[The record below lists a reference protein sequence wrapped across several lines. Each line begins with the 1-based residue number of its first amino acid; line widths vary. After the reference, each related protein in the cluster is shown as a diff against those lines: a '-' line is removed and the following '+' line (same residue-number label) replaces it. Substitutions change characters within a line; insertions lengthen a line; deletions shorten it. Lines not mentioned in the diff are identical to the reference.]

1 MSAVTRWPV
10 WTLPGRLLVAV
21 IAVETLALM
30 LVVLDVATELRAG
43 ISSAGAA
50 DSGITIALLVGA
62 GFLTAELA
70 IHVERFRSR
79 VAHGGGS
86 IAKIDPS
93 PVWAFAAALLLP
105 PLAACVVV
113 TAMLCFVRYRVR
125 RPSVR
130 GPLYKAA
137 FTYSTLVL
145 AVHAAAAMAEFSAL
159 GVEQPLRSGIGV
171 LVVACAALGFL
182 VVNACLVVGVVV
194 MSSDKTVRD
203 MIGQT
208 GHEVLLEIAL
218 LCVGGLIAIAVI
230 TQPWLVLFAIP
241 PLLVLHRAV
250 LVRHL
255 EKQAATDGKT
265 GLLTAGAWHDRAT
278 LRIDHAREA
287 GSSAAVL
294 VVDLDHFKQVN
305 DRHGHIAG
313 DYVLQAVASV
323 LREDVRGADLVGRFG
338 GEEFVLLLPQ
348 AGERY
353 AYSELQVVAERIR
366 RRVAELQVA
375 VPTPDGTLTIDGV
388 SASVGGAVF
397 PHDGNHLLDV
407 LAVADTALYAAKRA
421 GRNAVRMGRHD
432 TLDAAPGEM
441 VERQFLRQSEDAT
454 PPA

>member
-10 WTLPGRLLVAV
+10 WSLPGRLLGAV
-21 IAVETLALM
+21 LAVEALALL
-30 LVVLDVATELRAG
+30 LVVLDVVTTVRAG
-43 ISSAGAA
+43 FSAGAVA
-50 DSGITIALLVGA
+50 DVALTLALLTGA

-70 IHVERFRSR
+70 VHVERLRSR
-79 VAHGGGS
+79 VVHGGAS
-86 IAKIDPS
+86 TADVDPS

-105 PLAACVVV
+105 PLAACAVV
-113 TAMLCFVRYRVR
+113 TAMFCFVRYRVR
-125 RPSVR
+125 RRSGR
-130 GPLYKAA
+130 SPLFKAA
-137 FTYSTLVL
+137 FTFATLIL
-145 AVHAAAAMAEFSAL
+145 AVHAAAAMAEFSGL
-159 GVEQPLRSGIGV
+159 GAAQPLRSGIGV
-171 LVVACAALGFL
+171 LVVASAVLGFV
-182 VVNACLVVGVVV
+182 VVNTCLVVGVVV

-203 MIGQT
+203 MVGQS
-208 GHEVLLEIAL
+208 GDEVLLEVAA
-218 LCVGGLIAIAVI
+218 LCVGGLIAMAVI
-230 TQPWLVLFAIP
+230 TQPWLVLFAVP

-250 LVRHL
+250 LVRQL
-255 EKQAATDGKT
+255 EKQAATDSKT

-278 LRIDHAREA
+278 LRIDHARDA

-313 DYVLQAVASV
+313 DYVLQAVAAL

-348 AGERY
+348 AGDRY

-375 VPTPDGTLTIDGV
+375 VPTPDGTLTIDGLSV
-388 SASVGGAVF
+388 SVGGAVF

-432 TLDAAPGEM
+432 TVAIRPDEIVDPP
-441 VERQFLRQSEDAT
+441 VVRQIEDAT

>member
-1 MSAVTRWPV
+1 MGAVTRWPV
-10 WTLPGRLLVAV
+10 WTLPGRLLGALL
-21 IAVETLALM
+21 AVEALALL
-30 LVVLDVATELRAG
+30 LVVLDVATMLMAG
-43 ISSAGAA
+43 ITPDAAA
-50 DSGITIALLVGA
+50 DAGITIALLVGA

-70 IHVERFRSR
+70 MHVERLRGR
-79 VAHGGGS
+79 VVHSGATTAS
-86 IAKIDPS
+86 VDPS

-105 PLAACVVV
+105 PLAACVVI
-113 TAMLCFVRYRVR
+113 TAIFCFVRYRVR
-125 RPSVR
+125 RPSGR
-130 GPLYKAA
+130 GPLFKAV
-137 FTYSTLVL
+137 FTYATLVL
-145 AVHAAAAMAEFSAL
+145 AVHAASAMAEFSAL

-171 LVVACAALGFL
+171 LVIASAALGFI
-182 VVNACLVVGVVV
+182 VVNACLVVGVVI
-194 MSSDKTVRD
+194 MSSDKTIRD

-218 LCVGGLIAIAVI
+218 LCVGGLIAVAVI
-230 TQPWLVLFAIP
+230 SQPWLVLFAVP

-250 LVRHL
+250 LVRQL

-278 LRIDHAREA
+278 LRIDHARES
-287 GSSAAVL
+287 GGSAAVL
-294 VVDLDHFKQVN
+294 VIDLDHFKQVN
-305 DRHGHIAG
+305 DRFGHIAG

-348 AGERY
+348 AGDRY
-353 AYSELQVVAERIR
+353 AYSELQIVAERIR

-375 VPTPDGTLTIDGV
+375 VPTPDGTLTIDGL

-397 PHDGNHLLDV
+397 PHDGTHLLDV

-432 TLDAAPGEM
+432 TLDAAQGEIIDRHL
-441 VERQFLRQSEDAT
+441 VRESEDAA
-454 PPA
+454 PPV